1 MSDDAALER
10 PGAWL
15 RELARL
21 KPAAWPW
28 GLSIRSA
35 FCVGAPFAV
44 GVAADAVLTG
54 MWVSLGTLMFA
65 AGERSGP
72 YRARFRQLAIS
83 APIGATGYFAG
94 YLVALPWP
102 GTIAVMGAVAFLGGI
117 LSSYG
122 AAFSV
127 GAMQALLLASI
138 AIGVPAIAQFWEPAL
153 LYLVGAVFY
162 AVVLGV
168 EALLLRHRPEREM
181 TAGLVQAL
189 ATLARACA
197 DRQHADTGRSSG
209 IDAVRRAVTDRLG
222 GAYAALLDVRSRA
235 SGRDAGTDRMAAV
248 LRACDT
254 LFVRILSTTDAEE
267 LRVTADRLMWR
278 AQCIAGGKDAVDD
291 PDPRWHPRLAS
302 AAPSL
307 MQAVDAL
314 DVALRGDG
322 GPPVTGPV
330 RSGGV
335 RPLLLLDRWAPGRE
349 AILSALALALCIAV
363 AYATHLVN
371 RENHWFW
378 IPLTVGLI
386 MKPDFGSVFARAVL
400 RCAGTLG
407 GVVIGAALIAVVPKG
422 MLFVAAMMLLA
433 ALLPWAML
441 RSYALQ
447 AVVLTPLVLL
457 LVDIIIP
464 GTADIDYAMQRL
476 ADTLIGAAIVLVFGF
491 FIWPR
496 THVRELEQAFHAAMG
511 ALSAYLQAARAATSN
526 GSDPAMAPELAR
538 RRRAAYGHLADIRTR
553 LQKSMAEPPPSG
565 SEASAWFPLIS
576 AAERI
581 CDLITIYSTAVHSG
595 TGTAQDDALNGLV
608 RLIAEIPGGRAP
620 ETVPFPAG
628 AADTPQA
635 HLIAGVSAELA
646 HMRRLSEPARS

>member
-1 MSDDAALER
+1 MSDDGALAR
-10 PGAWL
+10 PGSWL

-35 FCVGAPFAV
+35 FCVGTPFAV
-44 GVAADAVLTG
+44 GIAADAVLTG

-94 YLVALPWP
+94 YLAALPWP
-102 GTIAVMGAVAFLGGI
+102 GTIAAISALAFLGGI

-138 AIGVPAIAQFWEPAL
+138 AIGVPAIAPFWEPAL

-162 AVVLGV
+162 AAVLGV
-168 EALLLRHRPEREM
+168 EALLRRRRPEREM
-181 TAGLVQAL
+181 TAGVVQAL
-189 ATLARACA
+189 ATLATACA
-197 DRQHADTGRSSG
+197 DRPDTDASG
-209 IDAVRRAVTDRLG
+209 IEGFRRDVTDRLG
-222 GAYAALLDVRSRA
+222 GAYAALLDVRYRA
-235 SGRDAGTDRMAAV
+235 SGRDAGTDRMAAI
-248 LRACDT
+248 LQACDT
-254 LFVRILSTTDAEE
+254 LFARILSATDAED
-267 LRVTADRLMWR
+267 LRLTADRLIGR
-278 AQCIAGGKDAVDD
+278 AQHIAGGMGVVDD
-291 PDPRWHPRLAS
+291 PDPRFHPRLAP

-307 MQAVDAL
+307 LQAVDAL

-322 GPPVTGPV
+322 GPPATGPV

-335 RPLLLLDRWAPGRE
+335 RAALLLDRLAPGRE

-378 IPLTVGLI
+378 VPLTVGLI

-422 MLFVAAMMLLA
+422 MPFVAAMMALA

-476 ADTLIGAAIVLVFGF
+476 ADTLVGAAIVLVFGF
-491 FIWPR
+491 FIWPQ
-496 THVRELEQAFHAAMG
+496 THVRELGQAFHAAMG
-511 ALSAYLQAARAATSN
+511 AIAAYLRAAMAATSN
-526 GSDPAMAPELAR
+526 GSDPAMDPDLAR
-538 RRRAAYGHLADIRTR
+538 HRRAAYGHLADIRTR

-581 CDLITIYSTAVHSG
+581 CDLITIYSTAAHG
-595 TGTAQDDALNGLV
+595 ETGTAQDEALNGLV
-608 RLIAEIPGGRAP
+608 RLIAETPGGSAP
-620 ETVPFPAG
+620 ETVAFPAG
-628 AADTPQA
+628 AADTPRA

-646 HMRRLSEPARS
+646 HMMRLSGPART